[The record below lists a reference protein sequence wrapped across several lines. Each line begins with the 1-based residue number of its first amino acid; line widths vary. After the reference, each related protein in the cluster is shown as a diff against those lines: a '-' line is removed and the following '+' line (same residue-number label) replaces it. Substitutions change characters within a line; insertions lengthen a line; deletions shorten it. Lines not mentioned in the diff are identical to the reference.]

1 MSRNQPRRSP
11 TEDSATN
18 PPARD
23 PDAAGAESA
32 RHINEHSLGEAARIG
47 RLSRIRE
54 FVLGAQDGLLVP
66 LGVVTGMAAAQPAR
80 SLIIVAGL
88 AEAVAGAISMG
99 GGSYLASRAEEQ
111 LYSSEI
117 AAEGREIDQ
126 FPQRETDELA
136 IVLERE
142 GLSRE
147 RAASVALVL
156 ASNPN
161 VFLRTKVQKELGL
174 SADESTAALGDAAVV
189 GATYLGAAIVPLWP
203 YFLFPLGR
211 ALVLSLGCTLVAL
224 FAVGV
229 AKGRV
234 TRLSLVRSGLQ
245 VMIIG
250 TLSAGVGYAIGH
262 IVTTLAH

>member
-1 MSRNQPRRSP
+1 MPDELSHGGDDPPPQP
-11 TEDSATN
+11 DDAQI
-18 PPARD
+18 D
-23 PDAAGAESA
+23 DAARAEA
-32 RHINEHSLGEAARIG
+32 TRHIQEHSLGEAARIG

-66 LGVVTGMAAAQPAR
+66 LGVVTGMAAAHPAR

-99 GGSYLASRAEEQ
+99 GGSYLASQAEEQ
-111 LYSSEI
+111 LYASEI
-117 AAEGREIDQ
+117 ASEGREIDE
-126 FPQRETDELA
+126 FPDRETDELA

-142 GLSRE
+142 GLSRQQAE
-147 RAASVALVL
+147 TVALGL

-174 SADESTAALGDAAVV
+174 SPDAGGAALGDALVV

-203 YFLFPLGR
+203 YFFFPLNI
-211 ALVLSLGCTLVAL
+211 ALAISLVCTLLAL

-234 TRLSLVRSGLQ
+234 TRLSLLRSGVQ
-245 VMIIG
+245 VVIVG
-250 TLSAGVGYAIGH
+250 SVSAGVGYAIGH
-262 IVTTLAH
+262 LVTTLAG